1 MGRCRFNKIVFWA
14 ICLFFFIANV
24 VEARCL
30 LADKF
35 HQEGKRAQEIV
46 AMNACAVQNND
57 DESQMKMAELLMN
70 GSKEVQKDEFEALYM
85 YQLAA
90 EAGNAEAQVKLA
102 ELLTSF
108 DVSPETRS
116 QLKGYQ
122 ERLQRIE
129 NTSNTFKGEI
139 LHPYTL
145 LLLASERLE
154 NKWYYPSSSRAAP
167 ARASSLLAS
176 YKISPEKKQA
186 ALNDASRW
194 KTRKLLEAAQEVLS
208 ESEYEDF
215 ENRLKN
221 NATRTEATNQLK
233 ERVTNYIDNKKKERS
248 FSL

>member
-1 MGRCRFNKIVFWA
+1 MGRCCFDKI
-14 ICLFFFIANV
+14 IAGVIFSLSFTWNTA
-24 VEARCL
+24 EARCL

-35 HQEGKRAQEIV
+35 RQEGKKTQEII
-46 AMNACAVQNND
+46 AINACAVQYND

-70 GSKEVQKDEFEALYM
+70 GSNEVQKDEFEALYM

-90 EAGNAEAQVKLA
+90 ETGNAEAQVKLA
-102 ELLTSF
+102 EILTGF
-108 DVSPETRS
+108 DTSSERRS

-122 ERLQRIE
+122 ERLQTIP
-129 NTSNTFKGEI
+129 NTSSAFKGEI

-145 LLLASERLE
+145 LLLASERPE

-167 ARASSLLAS
+167 ARASALLSS

-194 KTRKLLEAAQEVLS
+194 KTRKLLEAAKEVLS
-208 ESEYEDF
+208 DSEYEDF

-221 NATRTEATNQLK
+221 NSTRTEATNQLK
-233 ERVTNYIDNKKKERS
+233 ERITNYIENKKKERAI
-248 FSL
+248 SL